1 MVNFNLGS
9 DQKIEVALKDEGN
22 RGLLQDLGSWKQL
35 ETVLDKEKKVGS
47 FDKTSE
53 ADELSDG
60 VENWREQLQSGK
72 DKDDKTGRAVDIF
85 GNEKTKKSFAVVGRK
100 GWRPHY
106 SGKLRKRKSG

>member
-1 MVNFNLGS
+1 MLDFNLGS
-9 DQKIEVALKDEGN
+9 NQKIEVALKDEGN

-35 ETVLDKEKKVGS
+35 GTVLDKEKKVGS
-47 FDKTSE
+47 FDKTS
-53 ADELSDG
+53 DELSGG

-100 GWRPHY
+100 GWWAHY

>member
-1 MVNFNLGS
+1 MLDFNLGS
-9 DQKIEVALKDEGN
+9 NQKIEVALKDEGN

-35 ETVLDKEKKVGS
+35 GTVLDKEKKVGS

-53 ADELSDG
+53 ADELSGG

-85 GNEKTKKSFAVVGRK
+85 GNENSPK
-100 GWRPHY
+100 
-106 SGKLRKRKSG
+106 

>member
-1 MVNFNLGS
+1 MLDFNLGS
-9 DQKIEVALKDEGN
+9 NQKIEVALKDERN
-22 RGLLQDLGSWKQL
+22 RGLLQDLGSWKKL

-47 FDKTSE
+47 FDKAS
-53 ADELSDG
+53 DELSDG

-85 GNEKTKKSFAVVGRK
+85 RNENTKKSFAVVGRK

>member
-1 MVNFNLGS
+1 MLDFNLGS
-9 DQKIEVALKDEGN
+9 NQKIEVALKDEGN

-35 ETVLDKEKKVGS
+35 GTVLDKEKKVGS

-53 ADELSDG
+53 AD
-60 VENWREQLQSGK
+60 ENWREQLQSGK

-85 GNEKTKKSFAVVGRK
+85 GNEKKKKSFTTVGRK

>member
-1 MVNFNLGS
+1 MLDFNLGS
-9 DQKIEVALKDEGN
+9 NQKIEVALKDEGN
-22 RGLLQDLGSWKQL
+22 RGLLQDWKQL
-35 ETVLDKEKKVGS
+35 GTVLDKEKKVGS

-85 GNEKTKKSFAVVGRK
+85 GNEKKKKSFTTVGRK

>member
-1 MVNFNLGS
+1 MGLADSYYGMIS
-9 DQKIEVALKDEGN
+9 DC
-22 RGLLQDLGSWKQL
+22 DLG
-35 ETVLDKEKKVGS
+35 TVLDKEKKVGS

-53 ADELSDG
+53 AD
-60 VENWREQLQSGK
+60 ENWREQLQSGK

>member
-1 MVNFNLGS
+1 MLDFNLGS
-9 DQKIEVALKDEGN
+9 NQKIEAALKDEGN

-35 ETVLDKEKKVGS
+35 GTVLDKEKKVGS

-53 ADELSDG
+53 AD
-60 VENWREQLQSGK
+60 ENWREQLQSGK

-85 GNEKTKKSFAVVGRK
+85 GNEKKKKSFTTVGRK